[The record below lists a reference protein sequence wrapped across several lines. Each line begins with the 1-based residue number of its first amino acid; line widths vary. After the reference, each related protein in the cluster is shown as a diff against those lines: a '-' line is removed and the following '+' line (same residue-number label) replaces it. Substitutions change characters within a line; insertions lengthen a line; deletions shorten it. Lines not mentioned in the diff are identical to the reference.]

1 MTRTHRRFT
10 RLLMVA
16 VCGYLAICAAM
27 FGLQRSLLYHP
38 DTSLADPAAVDLRNA
53 AIEHLKTADG
63 EDLVAW
69 WIPPRSSGK
78 PVYLYFHGNGGNLT
92 YRPNRFRLLSAD
104 GAGLMALSW
113 RGYGGSTG
121 SPTEDGL
128 MTDARTAYAAVRS
141 RVGPERIVLVG
152 ESLGTGVAVMLAA
165 EAPVAALILDSG
177 YSAISDVAAARFPW
191 LPARLL
197 LRDRFRADLAAPQ
210 IGVPVFQVHCTD
222 DPVIPLAFGRR
233 LHDLLPNRGDLI
245 EVPGRCHPVAASGFE
260 AVLTQYKAATAPSD

>member
-1 MTRTHRRFT
+1 MRSI
-10 RLLMVA
+10 RLLLVA
-16 VCGYLAICAAM
+16 LCFYLAICAAM
-27 FGLQRSLLYHP
+27 FGFQRALLYHP
-38 DTSLADPAAVDLRNA
+38 DTSLADPVAVDLKGA

-63 EDLVAW
+63 ETLVAW
-69 WIPPRSSGK
+69 WIAPRAPDK

-104 GAGLMALSW
+104 GSGVMALSW

-152 ESLGTGVAVMLAA
+152 ESLGAGVAVMLAA
-165 EAPVAALILDSG
+165 EVPVAALILDSG
-177 YSAISDVAAARFPW
+177 YSSIADVAASKFPW
-191 LPARLL
+191 LPVRLL
-197 LRDRFRADLAAPQ
+197 IRDAFRADLVAAKVA
-210 IGVPVFQVHCTD
+210 VPVFQVHCVD

-233 LHDLLPNRGDLI
+233 LHDLFPNRGDLI
-245 EVPGRCHPVAASGFE
+245 EVSGGCHPVTASGFE
-260 AVLTQYKAATAPSD
+260 AVVKQFQAETTSSD